1 MRLIAILAVAGLTVL
16 GACSQGDESANNQSA
31 TKAGFRQAKIG
42 TVDLEYETAKLA
54 VTSVTIPLPYDAERE
69 IRGMKLIGASRGAML
84 GQPQC
89 PGQEENLCKAEAEG
103 GLTLTVLNQ
112 PYAEFIAAIRNTSPA
127 TFAGRQGVTWTG
139 RLGGKP
145 ATFTAIPVEQQTM
158 MAIRQTEGEGA
169 PDAAALDAVIASL
182 VFNPPAPEPTVEGK

>member
-1 MRLIAILAVAGLTVL
+1 MRLIAILAVAALA
-16 GACSQGDESANNQSA
+16 ACSQGGNESANNQSA

-42 TVDLEYETAKLA
+42 TVGLEYETAKLV

-69 IRGMKLIGASRGAML
+69 IRGMKLIATAREASL
-84 GQPQC
+84 NQPNC
-89 PGQEENLCKAEAEG
+89 PGQEASLCKAEAEG

-112 PYAEFIAAIRNTSPA
+112 PYTEFSAAIRNTSPA

-145 ATFTAIPVEQQTM
+145 ATYTAIPVEEQTM
-158 MAIRQTEGEGA
+158 MAIRQTEGDGA

-182 VFNPPAPEPTVEGK
+182 VFNPPEPEPAAEGK